1 LFLLKFQW
9 CGKYL
14 SVRLSRGAPGKNDPE
29 EVQEYAEKGVDGIA
43 SDKPNILKLNE
54 KSQV

>member
-14 SVRLSRGAPGKNDPE
+14 SVRLSCGAPGKNDPE